1 METRHALFNEKL
13 VLSMKVYIEG
23 QMETLSN

>member
-1 METRHALFNEKL
+1 MDTRDDSISKKL
-13 VLSMKVYIEG
+13 VLSMKVYREL